1 MPPLFVKATTVP
13 SSSVALSIRPASQLP
28 AMVLVLLP
36 MGAPWVM
43 LWSTVPS
50 TSAMVLLAASHEA
63 RLMASTVGSSLVL
76 PSVS

>member
-36 MGAPWVM
+36 MGTRRVM
-43 LWSTVPS
+43 LWSTVPR
-50 TSAMVLLAASHEA
+50 TSAMVPLTASHEA